1 MSESQERSDTLKL
14 RTHPVTNFS
23 EWSERFIV
31 QAYEAYGDV
40 AEMLTTGERR
50 EFEIPDVP
58 PAPGRT
64 KAQMFLWQEEAKL
77 VLKRR
82 QDALVL
88 EPKLL
93 GKMLNSLSK
102 ECDFKVRA
110 QSDFTDAFSKKD
122 ALKMWKLI
130 EMVATNSEQ
139 AKATNGQIEKIEF
152 MKKSQGTKSLEEYL
166 HEVTV
171 AYKRL
176 KSYGVELPEADVVYQ
191 FLLGLRQDVFGVV
204 VSNWIARREVPETL
218 EKAKVLVMDWYDAT
232 QRVMS
237 GGSSDKVTA
246 SATIMAAIA
255 AAKECKFCSHCCRKG
270 HTDEECWKKKKAIKK
285 AKKGTLEESETVH
298 ATTTTVLRPRLE
310 IPLPRKSMF

>member
-1 MSESQERSDTLKL
+1 
-14 RTHPVTNFS
+14 
-23 EWSERFIV
+23 
-31 QAYEAYGDV
+31 
-40 AEMLTTGERR
+40 
-50 EFEIPDVP
+50 
-58 PAPGRT
+58 
-64 KAQMFLWQEEAKL
+64 MFLWQEEAKL
-77 VLKRR
+77 ILKRR

-102 ECDFKVRA
+102 ECEFKLRA
-110 QSDFTDAFSKKD
+110 QSDFTDAFAKKD

-130 EMVATNSEQ
+130 EAVATNSEQ

-152 MKKSQGTKSLEEYL
+152 MKKSQGVKSLEEYL

-171 AYKRL
+171 AYRRL
-176 KSYGVELPEADVVYQ
+176 KTYGVELPEADVVYQ

-204 VSNWIARREVPETL
+204 VSNWIARKEVPRTL
-218 EKAKVLVMDWYDAT
+218 EEAKVLVMDWYDAT

-237 GGSSDKVTA
+237 GGSGRVTT
-246 SATIMAAIA
+246 SATIMTAIA

-285 AKKGTLEESETVH
+285 AKKGTLEESENVHTV
-298 ATTTTVLRPRLE
+298 TTAVLRPRLE
-310 IPLPRKSMF
+310 LSMPKKPIF